1 MNVYVFP
8 GQGAQFPGMGLD
20 AYNSSN
26 KIKELFEEADDILG
40 FSLSKIMFE
49 GSDDELKQTKITQP
63 AIFLHSIAELTLKDD
78 NIKPDFVSGHSLGEF
93 SALVANNVLSFKD
106 GLQLVSI
113 RAKAMQKACEN
124 NNGGMAA
131 ILGLE
136 DEIIIETCKNFDGY
150 VVAANFNCPGQ
161 VVISGNYKNVKS
173 ICEKFNEI
181 GARRSLLLPVNGGFH
196 SNLMNEAKLEL
207 SEAINNTKFNEA
219 FCPIYQ
225 NINAKAVSSPDEIK
239 KNLVL
244 QLTGPVRWT
253 QIMEN
258 MIQGGADEIIEV
270 GPGRVLQG
278 LFKKVNREIET
289 KSASL
294 KSE

>member
-1 MNVYVFP
+1 MNVFVFP

-49 GSDDELKQTKITQP
+49 GSDDELKQTKVTQP

-93 SALVANNVLSFKD
+93 SALVANNVLSFRD
-106 GLQLVSI
+106 GLKLVSM

-161 VVISGNYKNVKS
+161 VVISGNYEDVKS

-207 SEAINNTKFNEA
+207 SEAINNTTFNEA

-225 NINAKAVSSPDEIK
+225 NVNAKPEFNTDKIKVNLINQLTSPVKWTESVKNMINDGATNFIEFGPGKVLCGLIK
-239 KNLVL
+239 KVS
-244 QLTGPVRWT
+244 
-253 QIMEN
+253 
-258 MIQGGADEIIEV
+258 
-270 GPGRVLQG
+270 
-278 LFKKVNREIET
+278 REST
-289 KSASL
+289 VQSAF
-294 KSE
+294 

>member
-20 AYNSSN
+20 AYNGSN

-49 GSDDELKQTKITQP
+49 GSDDELKQTKVTQP
-63 AIFLHSIAELTLKDD
+63 AIFLHSIAELTLKDN

-93 SALVANNVLSFKD
+93 SALVANNVLSFRD
-106 GLQLVSI
+106 GLKLVSM

-161 VVISGNYKNVKS
+161 VVISGNYEDVKS

-207 SEAINNTKFNEA
+207 SEAINNTTFNEA

-225 NINAKAVSSPDEIK
+225 NVNAKPEFNTDKIKVNLINQLTSPVKWTESVKNMINDGATNFIEFGPGKVLCGLIK
-239 KNLVL
+239 KVS
-244 QLTGPVRWT
+244 
-253 QIMEN
+253 
-258 MIQGGADEIIEV
+258 
-270 GPGRVLQG
+270 
-278 LFKKVNREIET
+278 REST
-289 KSASL
+289 VQSAF
-294 KSE
+294 

>member
-8 GQGAQFPGMGLD
+8 GQGAQFTGMGLD
-20 AYNSSN
+20 AYNGSN
-26 KIKELFEEADDILG
+26 KIKELFQEADDILG

-49 GSDDELKQTKITQP
+49 GSDDELKQTKVTQP
-63 AIFLHSIAELTLKDD
+63 AIFLHSIAELTLKDN

-93 SALVANNVLSFKD
+93 SALVANKVLSFTD
-106 GLQLVSI
+106 GLKLVSM

-161 VVISGNYKNVKS
+161 VVISGNYEDVKS

-207 SEAINNTKFNEA
+207 SEAINNTTFNEA

-225 NINAKAVSSPDEIK
+225 NVNAKPEFNTDKIKVNLINQLTSPVKWTESVKNMINDGATNFIEFGPGKVLCGLIK
-239 KNLVL
+239 KVS
-244 QLTGPVRWT
+244 
-253 QIMEN
+253 
-258 MIQGGADEIIEV
+258 
-270 GPGRVLQG
+270 
-278 LFKKVNREIET
+278 REST
-289 KSASL
+289 VQSAF
-294 KSE
+294 

>member
-49 GSDDELKQTKITQP
+49 GSDDELKQTKVTQP

-161 VVISGNYKNVKS
+161 VVISGNYEDVKS

-207 SEAINNTKFNEA
+207 SEAINNTTFNEA

-225 NINAKAVSSPDEIK
+225 NVNAKPEVNTDKIK
-239 KNLVL
+239 VNLIN
-244 QLTGPVRWT
+244 QLTSPVMWT
-253 QIMEN
+253 ESVKN
-258 MIQGGADEIIEV
+258 MINDGATNFIEF
-270 GPGRVLQG
+270 GPGKVLCG
-278 LFKKVNREIET
+278 LIKKVNREST
-289 KSASL
+289 VQSAF
-294 KSE
+294 

>member
-20 AYNSSN
+20 AYNGSN

-49 GSDDELKQTKITQP
+49 GTDDELKQTKVTQP
-63 AIFLHSIAELTLKDD
+63 AIFLHSIAELTLKDN

-93 SALVANNVLSFKD
+93 SALVANKVLSFTD
-106 GLQLVSI
+106 GLKLVSM

-161 VVISGNYKNVKS
+161 VVISGNYEDVKS

-207 SEAINNTKFNEA
+207 SEAINNTTFNEA

-225 NINAKAVSSPDEIK
+225 NVNAKPEFNTDKIKVNLINQLTSPVKWTESVKNMINDGATNFIEFGPGKVLCGLIK
-239 KNLVL
+239 KVS
-244 QLTGPVRWT
+244 
-253 QIMEN
+253 
-258 MIQGGADEIIEV
+258 
-270 GPGRVLQG
+270 
-278 LFKKVNREIET
+278 REST
-289 KSASL
+289 VQSAF
-294 KSE
+294 

>member
-49 GSDDELKQTKITQP
+49 GSDDELKQTKVTQP

-161 VVISGNYKNVKS
+161 VVISGNYEDVKS

-207 SEAINNTKFNEA
+207 SEAINNTTFNEA

-225 NINAKAVSSPDEIK
+225 NVNAKPEFNTDKIK
-239 KNLVL
+239 VNLMN
-244 QLTGPVRWT
+244 QLTSPVKWT
-253 QIMEN
+253 ESVKN
-258 MIQGGADEIIEV
+258 MINDGATNFIEF
-270 GPGRVLQG
+270 GPGKVLCG
-278 LFKKVNREIET
+278 LIKKVNREST
-289 KSASL
+289 VQSAF
-294 KSE
+294 

>member
-49 GSDDELKQTKITQP
+49 GSDDELKQTKVTQP

-124 NNGGMAA
+124 NDGGMAA

-161 VVISGNYKNVKS
+161 VVISGNHENVKS

-207 SEAINNTKFNEA
+207 SEAINNTTFNEA

-225 NINAKAVSSPDEIK
+225 NVNAKPEVNTDKIK
-239 KNLVL
+239 VNLIN
-244 QLTGPVRWT
+244 QLTSPVMWT
-253 QIMEN
+253 ESVKN
-258 MIQGGADEIIEV
+258 MINDGATNFIEF
-270 GPGRVLQG
+270 GPGKVLCG
-278 LFKKVNREIET
+278 LIKKVNREST
-289 KSASL
+289 VQSAF
-294 KSE
+294 

>member
-20 AYNSSN
+20 AYNGSY

-49 GSDDELKQTKITQP
+49 GTDDELKQTKVTQP
-63 AIFLHSIAELTLKDD
+63 AIFLHSIAELTLKDN

-93 SALVANNVLSFKD
+93 SALVANKVLSFRD
-106 GLQLVSI
+106 GLKLVSM

-161 VVISGNYKNVKS
+161 VVISGNYEDVKS

-207 SEAINNTKFNEA
+207 SEAINNTTFNEA

-225 NINAKAVSSPDEIK
+225 NVNAKPEFNTDKIK
-239 KNLVL
+239 VNLIN
-244 QLTGPVRWT
+244 QLTSPVKWT
-253 QIMEN
+253 ESVKN
-258 MIQGGADEIIEV
+258 MINDGATNFIEF
-270 GPGRVLQG
+270 GPGKVLCG
-278 LFKKVNREIET
+278 LIKKVNREST
-289 KSASL
+289 VQSAF
-294 KSE
+294 

>member
-20 AYNSSN
+20 AYNGSN

-49 GSDDELKQTKITQP
+49 GTDDELKQTKVTQP
-63 AIFLHSIAELTLKDD
+63 AIFLHSIAELTLKDN

-93 SALVANNVLSFKD
+93 SALVANKVLSFRD
-106 GLQLVSI
+106 GLKLVSM

-161 VVISGNYKNVKS
+161 VVISGNYEDVKS

-207 SEAINNTKFNEA
+207 SEAINNTTFNEA

-225 NINAKAVSSPDEIK
+225 NVNAKPEFNTDKIKVNLINQLTSPVKWTESVKNMINDGATNFIEFGPGKVLCGLIK
-239 KNLVL
+239 KVS
-244 QLTGPVRWT
+244 
-253 QIMEN
+253 
-258 MIQGGADEIIEV
+258 
-270 GPGRVLQG
+270 
-278 LFKKVNREIET
+278 REST
-289 KSASL
+289 VQSAF
-294 KSE
+294 

>member
-8 GQGAQFPGMGLD
+8 GQGAHFPGMGLD

-49 GSDDELKQTKITQP
+49 GSDDELKQTKVTQP

-93 SALVANNVLSFKD
+93 SALVANNVLSFAD
-106 GLQLVSI
+106 GLKLVSM

-161 VVISGNYKNVKS
+161 VVISGNYEDVKS

-207 SEAINNTKFNEA
+207 SEAINNTTFNEA
-219 FCPIYQ
+219 LCPIYQ
-225 NINAKAVSSPDEIK
+225 NVNAKPEVNTDKIK
-239 KNLVL
+239 VNLIN
-244 QLTGPVRWT
+244 QLTSPVMWT
-253 QIMEN
+253 KSVKN
-258 MIQGGADEIIEV
+258 MINDGATNFIEF
-270 GPGRVLQG
+270 GPGKVLCG
-278 LFKKVNREIET
+278 LIKKVNR
-289 KSASL
+289 KSTVQSAF
-294 KSE
+294 

>member
-49 GSDDELKQTKITQP
+49 GSDDELKQTKVTQP

-161 VVISGNYKNVKS
+161 VVISGNYENVKS

-207 SEAINNTKFNEA
+207 SEAINNTTFNEA

-225 NINAKAVSSPDEIK
+225 NVNAKPEFNTDKIKVNLINQLTSPVKWTESVKNMINDGATNFIEFGPGKVLCGLIK
-239 KNLVL
+239 KVS
-244 QLTGPVRWT
+244 
-253 QIMEN
+253 
-258 MIQGGADEIIEV
+258 
-270 GPGRVLQG
+270 
-278 LFKKVNREIET
+278 REST
-289 KSASL
+289 VQSAF
-294 KSE
+294 

>member
-8 GQGAQFPGMGLD
+8 GQGAQFQGMGLD
-20 AYNSSN
+20 AYNSSK
-26 KIKELFEEADDILG
+26 KIKQLFDEADDILG
-40 FSLSKIMFE
+40 FNLSKIMFE
-49 GSDDELKQTKITQP
+49 GSDDELKQTKVTQP

-93 SALVANNVLSFKD
+93 SALVANNVLSFSD
-106 GLQLVSI
+106 GLKLVSM

-136 DEIIIETCKNFDGY
+136 DEIIVETCKNFDGY

-161 VVISGNYKNVKS
+161 VVISGNYEDVKS

-196 SNLMNEAKLEL
+196 SKLMNEAKLEL
-207 SEAINNTKFNEA
+207 SEAINNTTFNEA

-225 NINAKAVSSPDEIK
+225 NVNANPEVNTDKIKINLI
-239 KNLVL
+239 N
-244 QLTGPVRWT
+244 QLTSPVMWT
-253 QIMEN
+253 ESVKN
-258 MIQGGADEIIEV
+258 MINDGATNFIEF
-270 GPGRVLQG
+270 GPGKVLCG
-278 LFKKVNREIET
+278 LIKKVNREST
-289 KSASL
+289 VQSAF
-294 KSE
+294 

>member
-49 GSDDELKQTKITQP
+49 GSDDELKQTKVTQP
-63 AIFLHSIAELTLKDD
+63 AIFLHSIAELTLKDN

-93 SALVANNVLSFKD
+93 SALVANNVLSFRD
-106 GLQLVSI
+106 GLKLVSM

-161 VVISGNYKNVKS
+161 VVISGNYEDVKS

-207 SEAINNTKFNEA
+207 SEAINNTTFNEA

-225 NINAKAVSSPDEIK
+225 NVNAKPEFNTDKIK
-239 KNLVL
+239 VNLIN
-244 QLTGPVRWT
+244 QLTSPVKWT
-253 QIMEN
+253 ESVKN
-258 MIQGGADEIIEV
+258 MINDGATNFIEF
-270 GPGRVLQG
+270 GPGKVLCG
-278 LFKKVNREIET
+278 LIKKVNREST
-289 KSASL
+289 VQSAF
-294 KSE
+294 